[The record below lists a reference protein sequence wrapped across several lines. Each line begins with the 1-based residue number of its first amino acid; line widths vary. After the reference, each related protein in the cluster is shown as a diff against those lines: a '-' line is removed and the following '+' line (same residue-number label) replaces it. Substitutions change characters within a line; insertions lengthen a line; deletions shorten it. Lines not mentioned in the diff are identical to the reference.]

1 MKYTRETAINEATTL
16 IKTGRFYDL
25 IDKCRLNHFQRVLDN
40 PKTYTATIVYKN
52 YKVGS
57 YVLIAKNP
65 DIEKVF
71 LWCNWFSVIRNG
83 VIRNGVIVIV

>member
-1 MKYTRETAINEATTL
+1 MKYTRETALSEASL
-16 IKTGRFYDL
+16 LVKTGRFEDL
-25 IDKCRLNHFQRVLDN
+25 IDKCRLNHFQKVLDN

-71 LWCNWFSVIRNG
+71 LYNGAYHSVSL
-83 VIRNGVIVIV
+83 